1 MYNPTSHYSH
11 LQAVVPSLNT
21 LYTDDDY
28 DVVTEQ
34 FRGMSTTRKCQFNDD
49 LHKFYILFTGNTIV
63 PPTIQTFEDILL
75 KDYSKTYSDEMTSQ
89 SSDLFEMYAKYI
101 QKMLTYSN
109 HKQKELFRIIQ
120 QLFHTPVLIHPK
132 LTLQQLVGIVPHTRN
147 AVIQL
152 YVECETDL
160 REFATLHDALIKK
173 GELDNII
180 HQYTCI
186 QQIMNNIDM

>member
-11 LQAVVPSLNT
+11 LQPVIPSLNT

-34 FRGMSTTRKCQFNDD
+34 FRGMSATRKRQFNED
-49 LHKFYILFTGNTIV
+49 LHKFYLLFTGNTIV

-75 KDYSKTYSDEMTSQ
+75 GDYSKTYSDEMTSQ
-89 SSDLFEMYAKYI
+89 SSDLFKMYAKYI

-109 HKQKELFRIIQ
+109 HKQKDLFCIIQ

-132 LTLQQLVGIVPHTRN
+132 LTLQQLVGLVPRTRN
-147 AVIQL
+147 TVIQL

-186 QQIMNNIDM
+186 QQIMNNIDV